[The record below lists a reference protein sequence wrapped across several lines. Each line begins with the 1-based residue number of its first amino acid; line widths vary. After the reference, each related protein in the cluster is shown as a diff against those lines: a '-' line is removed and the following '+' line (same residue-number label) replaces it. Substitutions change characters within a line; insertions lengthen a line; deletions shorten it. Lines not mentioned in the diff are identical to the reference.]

1 MTQPFIELKKEL
13 KRAQRQIDLLCGGFG
28 VGMEP
33 TWGSLLDKVLSEIK
47 QWEDEG
53 EIREEKLEPV
63 TVYYIGAAVTAAEG
77 TPLPNILFQQ
87 FRSKFLTIIKTS
99 VVPALRRYKQDN
111 PEAPLSSLFK
121 PLLEVSIR

>member
-1 MTQPFIELKKEL
+1 
-13 KRAQRQIDLLCGGFG
+13 
-28 VGMEP
+28 MEP